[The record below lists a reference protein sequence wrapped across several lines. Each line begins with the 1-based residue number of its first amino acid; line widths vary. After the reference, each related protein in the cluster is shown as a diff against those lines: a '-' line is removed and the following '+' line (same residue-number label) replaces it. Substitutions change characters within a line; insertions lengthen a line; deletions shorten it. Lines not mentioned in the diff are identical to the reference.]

1 MYDYFISFV
10 AYTHDG
16 SKGTGMVNACCT
28 NPITSM
34 NDLEQIRKD
43 LIKINNFKDLT
54 ITFYSLLSGPQDEA
68 ASRRET

>member
-16 SKGTGMVNACCT
+16 SKGEGMVNVRCT

-34 NDLEQIRKD
+34 NDLIQIKKD
-43 LIKINNFKDLT
+43 LIKINNLKDLT
-54 ITFYSLLSGPQDEA
+54 IMFYSLLSSPQDKTV
-68 ASRRET
+68 SRKET